1 MLERDHTFLDHFQE
15 LVLLGCFVVFGFV
28 LGRVLAEVLR
38 PKPAAVLLSP
48 EEMERNRAA
57 AEQRWRDEQAE
68 QRRLLALEIAEQLR
82 PKDETYTEDDDML
95 RVPRG

>member
-1 MLERDHTFLDHFQE
+1 MRDHTLLDHVQE

-48 EEMERNRAA
+48 EEMARNRAE
-57 AEQRWRDEQAE
+57 AEKRWRDEQAE

-82 PKDETYTEDDDML
+82 GMEPVPTEP
-95 RVPRG
+95 VSA

>member
-1 MLERDHTFLDHFQE
+1 MLERDHTLLDHVQE

-48 EEMERNRAA
+48 EQMERNRAE
-57 AEQRWRDEQAE
+57 AEKRWREEQAE

-82 PKDETYTEDDDML
+82 GMDPVPTEP
-95 RVPRG
+95 VSA